1 MARPGSTTIE
11 EVYNR
16 QIAVGQAVER
26 LRQSGDA
33 QRLAELEKDL
43 AAAVVAVREGGDVAA
58 ILQAERA
65 LLRDEYDRFANTAT
79 MKGGL
84 ETALEELDAALATVA
99 VVGDADAYR
108 VRVDETHRVRKHRI
122 GDVPKDDARMFF
134 RGHRSRLSNL
144 TKARGTDG
152 EKAVLLARGASMRVA
167 EKIYASLQREALGI
181 GDRGRGGRQDMP
193 S

>member
-1 MARPGSTTIE
+1 MAGTGSTPIDGVYRAQL
-11 EVYNR
+11 EV
-16 QIAVGQAVER
+16 GEAVER
-26 LRQSGDA
+26 LRELGDA
-33 QRLAELEKDL
+33 QRLAVLEEDL
-43 AAAVVAVREGGDVAA
+43 VAAVVAVREGGDVAA

-79 MKGGL
+79 MKGSL
-84 ETALEELDAALATVA
+84 EAALEELDAALATVG

-134 RGHRSRLSNL
+134 RGHLSRLSNL
-144 TKARGTDG
+144 TKARGTDE
-152 EKAVLLARGASMRVA
+152 EKAVLVARGANMRVA

-181 GDRGRGGRQDMP
+181 GDRGRGG
-193 S
+193 